1 MRRHR
6 NLAMLAIV
14 VTASLIATACGGD
27 DKQGSAATTVAPGS
41 TTTSGTGT
49 ATSATTTTA
58 KADPLAAIGI
68 DVKKDCPTDYKPTQ
82 GISDTEILIGQS
94 VPKSGPQAAFGLL
107 TTGMQAYFDY
117 ANAELNGVNGKK
129 LKLVALDDAYDPEKT
144 VKNVN
149 DLISQGVFATSGIL
163 GTAQNL
169 AVRET
174 LNAKC
179 IPQLFPSTG
188 SPDWGDVDNYPWTVS
203 GAVIPYNVE
212 ARIWADYL
220 KKTFPNGAKVVA
232 LEADSAFGTD
242 YETWFKKYIAGS
254 NITLTKVEKADPLN
268 SNVTNQM
275 TNLAATNADVAIAM
289 VTGTTCTE
297 FMKAIGAGSWKPTKI
312 ISGTCKTAIYYLGG
326 GEGAKEALSV
336 AANKEI
342 TYPAYDTD
350 ADVVKIRELLT
361 KYSAP
366 GTPLS
371 ISLVPTG
378 WIFGEVLRDTLMR
391 ASTLEGGLTRPNVL
405 IAARQT
411 DYSTKLLYDGIKLKL
426 DGKKDPFILEAGRL
440 EKWTG
445 TAFEKVT
452 DLYSYEGETKTKP

>member
-1 MRRHR
+1 MTKHR
-6 NLAMLAIV
+6 YRAAVAGLLA
-14 VTASLIATACGGD
+14 ASLIAAGCGGD
-27 DKQGSAATTVAPGS
+27 DKGDSSAPDTTAAATTSSPTPGS
-41 TTTSGTGT
+41 G
-49 ATSATTTTA
+49 SATTTTT
-58 KADPLAAIGI
+58 KVDPLAALGVDI
-68 DVKKDCPTDYKPTQ
+68 KKDCPADYEPSQ
-82 GISDTEILIGQS
+82 GVSDTEILIGQS

-117 ANAELNGVNGKK
+117 ANAELDGVNGKK
-129 LKLVALDDAYDPEKT
+129 LKLVALDDGYDPEKT

-169 AVRET
+169 AVRDT
-174 LNAKC
+174 LNDKC

-188 SPDWGDVDNYPWTVS
+188 SPEWGDVDHYPWTVA
-203 GAVIPYNVE
+203 GVVVPYNVE

-232 LEADSAFGTD
+232 LEADSAFGSD

-297 FMKAIGAGSWKPTKI
+297 FMKGIGASSWKPTKI
-312 ISGTCKTAIYYLGG
+312 ISGTCKSSIYFLGG
-326 GEGAKEALSV
+326 GEGAKDALSV

-342 TYPAYDTD
+342 TYPEYDTD
-350 ADVVKIRELLT
+350 ADVVKVRALLA
-361 KYSAP
+361 KYAP
-366 GTPLS
+366 AGTPLS

-378 WIFGEVLRDTLMR
+378 WTYGELLRDTLLR
-391 ASTLEGGLTRPNVL
+391 ASALDGGLTRPNALV
-405 IAARQT
+405 AARQMSFT
-411 DYSTKLLYDGIKLKL
+411 SKLLYDGITLKM
-426 DGKKDPFILEAGRL
+426 DGKKDAFPLEAGRL

-445 TAFEKVT
+445 TAFAKVT
-452 DLYSYEGETKTKP
+452 DLYVYDGETKAKP